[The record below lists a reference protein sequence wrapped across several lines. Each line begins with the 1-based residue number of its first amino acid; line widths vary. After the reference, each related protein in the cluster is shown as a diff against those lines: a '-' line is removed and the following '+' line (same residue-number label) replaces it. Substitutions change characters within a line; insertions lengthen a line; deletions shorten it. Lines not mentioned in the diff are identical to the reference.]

1 MQWILISIAVIIVI
15 FLAIL
20 LLFVFSF
27 SNGGKPPEYLIIKE
41 LESLLGNNKLLKYYE
56 VIEFESKMVDSQS
69 HLVIKLEDV
78 AFKKIIDIIAATQSN
93 VQLTNSNKSKDDC
106 WILTPTGFYL
116 NPEFVKNNY
125 HKDCRLSVVGDNKQ
139 NTITYSSVYILGSY

>member
-1 MQWILISIAVIIVI
+1 MQWILISIAVSIVI

-27 SNGGKPPEYLIIKE
+27 STGGKPPEYVIIKE
-41 LESLLGNNKLLKYYE
+41 LESLLGNNKLLKNYE

-78 AFKKIIDIIAATQSN
+78 AFKKIRDIIKATQSN
-93 VQLTNSNKSKDDC
+93 NQLTNNNSKDDS

-125 HKDCRLSVVGDNKQ
+125 PKDYRLSVVGDNKQ
-139 NTITYSSVYILGSY
+139 NTITYSSVYVLGSY

>member
-1 MQWILISIAVIIVI
+1 MQWIIIFIAVIIVI

-27 SNGGKPPEYLIIKE
+27 SNGGKPPEYVIIKE
-41 LESLLGNNKLLKYYE
+41 LESLLGNNKLLTDYE

-78 AFKKIIDIIAATQSN
+78 AFKKIIDIIKSTQCN
-93 VQLTNSNKSKDDC
+93 NQLTNSNKSKDDS

-125 HKDCRLSVVGDNKQ
+125 HKDYRLSVVGDNKQ
-139 NTITYSSVYILGSY
+139 NTITYSSVYVLGSY